1 MFINL
6 LHLINLTCLLDDD
19 KYDLIILLIKLFFGF
34 LKKKK
39 KQICQKSLENA
50 KNKIFH

>member
-6 LHLINLTCLLDDD
+6 LHFINLTCLLDDD
-19 KYDLIILLIKLFFGF
+19 KYDLIILLIKLFFGIF
-34 LKKKK
+34 LKKNP
-39 KQICQKSLENA
+39 QICQKSIENT